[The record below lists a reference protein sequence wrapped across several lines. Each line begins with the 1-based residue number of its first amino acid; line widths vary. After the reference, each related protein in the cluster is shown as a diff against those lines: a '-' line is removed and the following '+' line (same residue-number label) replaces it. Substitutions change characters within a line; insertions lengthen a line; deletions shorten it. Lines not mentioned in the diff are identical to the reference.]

1 MPPSPLT
8 GDDIASLSETLP
20 AEQIATMRDAI
31 ERREAEGNTEP
42 SEVFQ
47 LHCRNLRRIHD
58 AGMIIGLG
66 TDGTGDGF
74 GVHQEMADYT
84 QCGLTAHEALI
95 AASGTN
101 ARILGLQRMGT
112 VEAGKSADFVV
123 LDANPL
129 DDITNT
135 RRISDVYL
143 RGHVVDRAALRAR
156 WTDVRER

>member
-1 MPPSPLT
+1 
-8 GDDIASLSETLP
+8 
-20 AEQIATMRDAI
+20 
-31 ERREAEGNTEP
+31 
-42 SEVFQ
+42 
-47 LHCRNLRRIHD
+47 
-58 AGMIIGLG
+58 MIIGLG

-84 QCGLTAHEALI
+84 KCGLTAHEALI
-95 AASGTN
+95 AATGTN

-135 RRISDVYL
+135 RKIADVYL
-143 RGHVVDRAALRAR
+143 RGQEVDRAALSQRWTTSRAR
-156 WTDVRER
+156 